1 MRTSMPPKT
10 NYPHHDATT
19 ISACPW
25 ATLRHQRIELLVDG
39 LLCPTDTVGAD
50 ETAGPLLDV
59 GALPPEDDPIA
70 WETATSGGNTVRYR
84 SPTANEMS
92 QYGWTHEHLLVVL
105 PTTNFTTKVKAAQ
118 ATATAYLPIHDI
130 SQSRPQEDLDLA
142 VIPVSRQWS
151 HNRMPYHEKTYSSTS
166 PRISVLYP
174 TLLGNRERT
183 RVAGRIS
190 QTKGVRT
197 CHNPSSRRSSPSARQ
212 VRAHGALTFVADLS
226 PPIRALR
233 HPTCRAT
240 VRPDLEAQAPVA
252 VPAFYSTSVAGSA
265 SSPEARWSSSN
276 RVDDPTNSGGPRAGH
291 SSGASLGKPTWSS
304 IFLATRLSVIS
315 AIAFI
320 RAPQLGH
327 SNTSIANTRC
337 MSSGQRSPRLRAG
350 AQLSAAR
357 DSTRIE
363 HLAAAFAATSAL
375 LGGGPR
381 PSFTTYARMLA
392 CGAKHP

>member
-1 MRTSMPPKT
+1 
-10 NYPHHDATT
+10 
-19 ISACPW
+19 
-25 ATLRHQRIELLVDG
+25 
-39 LLCPTDTVGAD
+39 
-50 ETAGPLLDV
+50 
-59 GALPPEDDPIA
+59 
-70 WETATSGGNTVRYR
+70 
-84 SPTANEMS
+84 MS

-197 CHNPSSRRSSPSARQ
+197 CHNRGSRSSPGARQ

-226 PPIRALR
+226 SPVRAHGALTFVADLSSPIGALR
-233 HPTCRAT
+233 HPTCRGSL
-240 VRPDLEAQAPVA
+240 RPDLEAQAPVA

-320 RAPQLGH
+320 RAPARVQAIGGPQVRGEKGRH
-327 SNTSIANTRC
+327 VAAGCSPAGTSRIRRKTGAEA
-337 MSSGQRSPRLRAG
+337 RLRPSPGAVARPQSRRRFYQKRARFRELVGAG
-350 AQLSAAR
+350 EEAGRRSVER
-357 DSTRIE
+357 
-363 HLAAAFAATSAL
+363 
-375 LGGGPR
+375 
-381 PSFTTYARMLA
+381 
-392 CGAKHP
+392 